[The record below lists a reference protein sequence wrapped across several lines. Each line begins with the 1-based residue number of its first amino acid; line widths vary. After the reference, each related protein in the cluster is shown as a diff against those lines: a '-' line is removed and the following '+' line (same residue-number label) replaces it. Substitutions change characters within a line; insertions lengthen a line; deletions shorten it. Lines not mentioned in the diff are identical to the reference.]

1 MSPHQGELHSPDR
14 VRGAGGWPADR
25 LPGGGLGLPRQD
37 GAEGEVFTVLMR
49 VYRLF
54 QPDPET
60 GEISEESEEYVV
72 RDTPLLVNIKG
83 ELHLVSSSNEC
94 PVSRLW
100 IPA

>member
-1 MSPHQGELHSPDR
+1 
-14 VRGAGGWPADR
+14 
-25 LPGGGLGLPRQD
+25 
-37 GAEGEVFTVLMR
+37 MR

-83 ELHLVSSSNEC
+83 ELYLVTSPNEY
-94 PVSRLW
+94 PVFRLW
-100 IPA
+100 IPS